1 MLKETIE
8 RLQYLCDTIPQ
19 LMNVISEKD
28 FSHKP
33 APNKW
38 SKKEMLGHLIDSATN
53 NHQRFVRIQ
62 FENEPVIGYDQ
73 NSWNLINQYNR
84 LDMHHL
90 IKFWEIYNRHL
101 LEIMKRVPEHN
112 LGLTGIDLNENKATL
127 GFLMDDYVIHMEHHL
142 RQMVSY

>member
-8 RLQYLCDTIPQ
+8 RLQYLCDIIPP
-19 LMNVISEKD
+19 LLSTISEKD

-38 SKKEMLGHLIDSATN
+38 SKKEVLGHLIDSAAN

-73 NSWNLINQYNR
+73 NSWNLISQYNR

-127 GFLMDDYVIHMEHHL
+127 GFLIDDYVAHMEHHL